1 MNRLK
6 VVIIFGGRSVEHE
19 ASVISTRSIMKFI
32 NRQKYEVIPIGIT
45 VGGLWVETNEAD
57 KFLNSKKKLLVD
69 RGSRFNQ
76 IPKILQSLPKNT
88 VVLPLME
95 CTTGEDG
102 VIQGFLE
109 LDGLPYVGT
118 GVFGSALCIDKVKLK
133 EILQF
138 HNLPVAPFYW
148 FRTTD
153 KLDTKLVNNFPLFV
167 KPARLGGS
175 IGISRVN
182 NNDELQIAVR
192 LASQYDN
199 KIIVENGLDDIRE
212 IEVLVVGNNSP
223 RCFIIGEAITNNKFQ
238 DYEAKS
244 QEQRQLVAPAKLST
258 KIKNR
263 IKRAAIK
270 AYQVSNC
277 AGYAR
282 VDIFLRKEG
291 DKFWVGEITTKPSFN
306 KTESYLKAAGRLDEY
321 QGLINQLIQLAVEM
335 WQKKQRLKTSL

>member
-95 CTTGEDG
+95 CTTGED
-102 VIQGFLE
+102 
-109 LDGLPYVGT
+109 
-118 GVFGSALCIDKVKLK
+118 DKVKLK

-138 HNLPVAPFYW
+138 QNLPVAPFYW